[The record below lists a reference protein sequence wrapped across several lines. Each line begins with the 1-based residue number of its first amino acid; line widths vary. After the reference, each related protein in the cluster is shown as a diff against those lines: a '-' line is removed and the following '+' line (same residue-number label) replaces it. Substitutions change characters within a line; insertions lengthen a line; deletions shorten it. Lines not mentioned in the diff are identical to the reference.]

1 MNLETQ
7 LHMANVL
14 GTAQYLYSVSTLFW
28 ITPMIHYLKNNFYIW
43 HLEFEIW
50 NLKLHWDQFINPA
63 FQQEQI
69 FKKK

>member
-50 NLKLHWDQFINPA
+50 NFEITFEKWSMHA
-63 FQQEQI
+63 FL
-69 FKKK
+69 